1 MTLNRRQFT
10 FATGLLPLAPVLRA
24 QETYPS
30 RPITLV
36 VPFSAGSVV
45 DLQARVIARV
55 LAARLGQ
62 PIVIDNKVGVSG
74 SIGAEFVSRAAP
86 DGYTL
91 LLGTQGTQGTNSAL
105 YKTIRYDPVKDFV
118 AIHGLSGNPNVL
130 VVNPRLG
137 IGSVAELVELAKK
150 NPGKL
155 NFGSGGN
162 GTGGHLCLELLQTRT
177 GARFTHVPYKAT
189 SAALVDLVSGNVDAM
204 FDFLQTAAP
213 HIRSGKLRALAV
225 TRGQRMPALG
235 GNTERRAA
243 MGFQRIAGQLACR
256 LRLNGAGAAID
267 GRNALRISQ
276 ATANG
281 VDVNPSSTRMGEPV
295 FALERFASNDGLMHG
310 LGKRLLVAVIH
321 IADHLFDRRPG
332 SELTRRKT
340 KNLGDHLVAMHPIF
354 GNAPTVKADRRDVLN
369 ADIPIQ
375 SAGVS
380 HVRTSDS
387 HTSATCIARHTLAI
401 TYNCRS
407 ELSP

>member
-1 MTLNRRQFT
+1 MSLNRRRFAL
-10 FATGLLPLAPVLRA
+10 ATGLLPLAPVLRA
-24 QETYPS
+24 QETYPN

-36 VPFSAGSVV
+36 VPFSAGSIV

-137 IGSVAELVELAKK
+137 VGSVTELVELAKK
-150 NPGKL
+150 KPGKL

-225 TRGQRMPALG
+225 TRGQRMPMLPEVPTMAEAGYPGVESLTWG
-235 GNTERRAA
+235 GFFAPAKTPEH
-243 MGFQRIAGQLACR
+243 IVKR
-256 LRLNGAGAAID
+256 LSVETSE
-267 GRNALRISQ
+267 ALRSQ
-276 ATANG
+276 EVKNT
-281 VDVNPSSTRMGEPV
+281 
-295 FALERFASNDGLMHG
+295 LE
-310 LGKRLLVAVIH
+310 
-321 IADHLFDRRPG
+321 
-332 SELTRRKT
+332 
-340 KNLGDHLVAMHPIF
+340 
-354 GNAPTVKADRRDVLN
+354 
-369 ADIPIQ
+369 
-375 SAGVS
+375 SAGGFIIDMPHAEFQVY
-380 HVRTSDS
+380 VAKEAAKWTEVLRT
-387 HTSATCIARHTLAI
+387 AGVTL
-401 TYNCRS
+401 
-407 ELSP
+407 E

>member
-130 VVNPRLG
+130 VVNPKLG
-137 IGSVAELVELAKK
+137 VGSVTELVELAKK

-225 TRGQRMPALG
+225 TRGQRMPMLPEVPTMAEAGYPGVESLTWG
-235 GNTERRAA
+235 GFFAPAKTPEH
-243 MGFQRIAGQLACR
+243 IVKR
-256 LRLNGAGAAID
+256 LSVETSE
-267 GRNALRISQ
+267 ALRSQ
-276 ATANG
+276 EVKNT
-281 VDVNPSSTRMGEPV
+281 
-295 FALERFASNDGLMHG
+295 LE
-310 LGKRLLVAVIH
+310 
-321 IADHLFDRRPG
+321 
-332 SELTRRKT
+332 
-340 KNLGDHLVAMHPIF
+340 
-354 GNAPTVKADRRDVLN
+354 
-369 ADIPIQ
+369 
-375 SAGVS
+375 SAGGFIIDMPHAEFQVY
-380 HVRTSDS
+380 VAKEAAKWTEVLRT
-387 HTSATCIARHTLAI
+387 AGVTL
-401 TYNCRS
+401 
-407 ELSP
+407 E

>member
-1 MTLNRRQFT
+1 MTIDRRQFCV
-10 FATGLLPLAPVLRA
+10 ATGLLSLAPVLRA
-24 QETYPS
+24 ETYPS
-30 RPITLV
+30 KPINLV

-45 DLQARVIARV
+45 DQQARVIARV
-55 LAARLGQ
+55 LATRLGQ

-74 SIGAEFVSRAAP
+74 SIGAEFVSRAPP

-137 IGSVAELVELAKK
+137 VGSVSELVELAKK

-225 TRGQRMPALG
+225 TRGQRMPMLPEVPTVAEAGYPGVESLTWG
-235 GNTERRAA
+235 GFFAPAKTPEH
-243 MGFQRIAGQLACR
+243 IVKR
-256 LRLNGAGAAID
+256 LSVETSE
-267 GRNALRISQ
+267 ALRSQ
-276 ATANG
+276 EVKNTLETAGGFIIDMPHAEFQVYVAKEAAKGTEVLRTAG
-281 VDVNPSSTRMGEPV
+281 V
-295 FALERFASNDGLMHG
+295 ALE
-310 LGKRLLVAVIH
+310 
-321 IADHLFDRRPG
+321 
-332 SELTRRKT
+332 
-340 KNLGDHLVAMHPIF
+340 
-354 GNAPTVKADRRDVLN
+354 
-369 ADIPIQ
+369 
-375 SAGVS
+375 
-380 HVRTSDS
+380 
-387 HTSATCIARHTLAI
+387 
-401 TYNCRS
+401 
-407 ELSP
+407 

>member
-1 MTLNRRQFT
+1 MINRRI
-10 FATGLLPLAPVLRA
+10 FALSIGALPL
-24 QETYPS
+24 S
-30 RPITLV
+30 RPSFAQGVYPQRPINLV

-45 DLQARVIARV
+45 DAQARVIARV
-55 LAARLGQ
+55 LSERLGQ
-62 PIVIDNKVGVSG
+62 PIVIDNRVGVSG
-74 SIGAEFVSRAAP
+74 SIGAEYVARATP

-91 LLGTQGTQGTNSAL
+91 LIGTQGTQGTNSAL

-225 TRGQRMPALG
+225 TRGQRMPMLPEVPTMAEAGYPGVESLTWG
-235 GNTERRAA
+235 GFFAPAKTPEH
-243 MGFQRIAGQLACR
+243 IVKR
-256 LRLNGAGAAID
+256 LSVETSE
-267 GRNALRISQ
+267 ALRSQ
-276 ATANG
+276 EVKNT
-281 VDVNPSSTRMGEPV
+281 
-295 FALERFASNDGLMHG
+295 LE
-310 LGKRLLVAVIH
+310 
-321 IADHLFDRRPG
+321 
-332 SELTRRKT
+332 
-340 KNLGDHLVAMHPIF
+340 
-354 GNAPTVKADRRDVLN
+354 
-369 ADIPIQ
+369 
-375 SAGVS
+375 SAGGFIIDMPHAEFQAYVAREA
-380 HVRTSDS
+380 VKWTEVLRT
-387 HTSATCIARHTLAI
+387 AGVTL
-401 TYNCRS
+401 
-407 ELSP
+407 E